1 MLFFMISIYFAGS
14 IAGGRENIRLYGQI
28 IEHLKKYGKVLTEHI
43 GDKKLS
49 TLGETNLS
57 DSEIYERDTDLL
69 YLANVVV
76 AEVTTPSLGVGF
88 EIGRA
93 LERNKWLAKTFGAY
107 GKRILCLHRPSDRRR
122 LSAMIAGCE
131 DLTLREYANI
141 EEARKHI
148 DDFFKR

>member
-1 MLFFMISIYFAGS
+1 MIVIYFAGS
-14 IAGGRENIRLYGQI
+14 ISGGRDNVELYGQI

-49 TLGETNLS
+49 ALGETNLS
-57 DSEIYERDTDLL
+57 DSEIYERDTAWL
-69 YLANVVV
+69 YTANVVV

-93 LERNKWLAKTFGAY
+93 LERNEWLAKTFGAY
-107 GKRILCLHRPSDRRR
+107 GKKILCLYRPSDGKR

-131 DLTLREYANI
+131 DLTLREYAKI

-148 DDFFKR
+148 DDFFIKR